1 MLRLAFLTRTLFP
14 HPCVQAGAVLLTV
27 LTLAPPAQGG
37 PLDPTVRAGTA
48 SFAVNGN
55 VFTVTNTP
63 NTIIDW
69 RQFNVANGELL
80 RFLQQN
86 AQSTVLNRVTGVD
99 PSQILGALQS
109 NGRVLL
115 VNPNGVLF
123 GANATVD
130 VAGLVAS
137 SLRLSDADFLAGKY
151 NFAGGA
157 GGVHNF
163 GAITTPL
170 GGSVYLVGGDVSN
183 GGVIRAPGG
192 QILLA
197 AGQRVSLADSGAP
210 NLSVTLDTGGKA
222 LNLGE
227 LNAAGG
233 RIDIYGALIDLQGVA
248 RADSSARDAL
258 GRIVLKASGATS
270 VAGAV
275 SAANSDGVG
284 GSVQLLGDSV
294 SLGEAARI
302 DASGSLGGGSV
313 LVGGDYQGR
322 NAALQNA
329 SRVDMAAGARI
340 TASAGQSGDGG
351 KVVLWSRDQTSF
363 AGSIVARGG
372 ALGGD
377 GGQVETSG
385 HTLQASGYVDTLA
398 PRGRTGNWLLDPAVF
413 CFYTSSA
420 GECSGPAA
428 AGATDF
434 NSLGNLLVASNG
446 TLQASDFVTFL
457 PSGGSASVNPA
468 IPAGLTLTV
477 QAPYIEVGRGASIN
491 TGVVGLKLDA
501 SSAYGS
507 TSRVDGA
514 GASLTGSIVIG
525 GILGSNASQAL
536 ISTGGNIRIGSAD
549 GTSPATLSMGLAS
562 GTQSITTTGNLD
574 LTAAVGAAQIT
585 TQGEQTIHANRINL
599 LGSNASGATNVG
611 AGLIAGVNQTV
622 QAGEINLLAGSGGG
636 ATIWMPSAPGG
647 KQTVDADRITLTG
660 GAAGL
665 FNNAS
670 INASGLNVSQ
680 TITAG
685 VSLTLNGGAGG
696 AGNIA
701 QIRVD
706 GGSAQASAVQKITA
720 GAITV
725 NGGISSVADD
735 TRGNNASLDSAG
747 SQVINADSITIN
759 GGSTTVIVP
768 NYGASHAFI
777 GDGTGGQSIN
787 VTGAIKVNGGSGL
800 GRTAANIYTNGN
812 QSVKADS
819 ITVTGGSAGA
829 NNFAEIGLYRDSNVA
844 VAPLNLSQTIVA
856 NSISLQGGADGASNT
871 AMLTATGVGVV
882 QKITTGDLVLKGGSG
897 SSGNQNRA
905 FVSAWDAADIVPQVQ
920 IINAG
925 NISVSG
931 GGGTLSEAYIGGKA
945 VQTIV
950 ADNIT
955 LRSGAGSGAGAR
967 ITTNLDQ
974 TVSASHAVAITGG
987 SSTDAAAYNA
997 ASINSGGKQNFSAD
1011 VLTLTGG
1018 DSGSGNRADLGS
1030 GGDQVIAVKTLVL
1043 TGGKGGNDNTAT
1055 LNLSGK
1061 LSGKVQRVDADSITL
1076 LGGAGTNNT
1085 AGMFVNGP
1093 GVSQLISAPVMRLT
1107 GGAAG
1112 SGNTAQF
1119 WANDDSLT
1127 QAPIQ
1132 TVTAGALTLT
1142 GGASGVNNNAY
1153 IAGKGTQTVKA
1164 DSILLQGGGA
1174 TNLNAYINTDLDQV
1188 LSVQNAIVLQGGSGG
1203 TASMYANGNQ
1213 SITAASLSLAGSAT
1227 GSGGGTDIGSSGNQ
1241 TVTVQSLAI
1250 LGGSGGDHNHA
1261 NLSLNQGAGHTQTI
1275 NADSIVLQAGAGT
1288 ENFAGLHATGAGVT
1302 QRVNTNSLTI
1312 KAGSGVSGDWA
1323 HLWSYDDTNTVAAT
1337 QVITGGAISL
1347 TGGETPDS
1355 NALIGG
1361 NAHQTISAD
1370 TLRISG
1376 GTGSSSGGGAGVSTA
1391 RDQSIAVRDAL
1402 TVSGGTGA
1410 NQGAFISAGTAQ
1422 TISAATLTMSGGSGS
1437 GGASANVNSGAGQR
1451 ITVSGALTLNGGAAG
1466 VGNRAQ
1472 INLFNNVVQGGL
1484 VQEVVASSVILTG
1497 GAGGSQNTA
1506 QIIINANGG
1515 TQNITAPALSLIG
1528 GQGGTENHARIHA
1541 FGPDGITVS
1550 DQNIKSD
1557 NVSMLGGGG
1566 SATDANNWARFF
1578 GSGKQ
1583 TITATNLTIAG
1594 GTWTGSSSGISSGIA
1609 QTITVSDTL
1618 SMRAGTADQTNVFI
1632 QQVPAEG
1639 ITNGAQTISAHRL
1652 NMVAGA
1658 DGSDR
1663 YATIAATS
1671 GTQTFNLTGAGSE
1684 LTMSGGGSGGSANN
1698 KAIIYQVGSGT
1709 QKFVING
1716 GGAVK
1721 LRGGNGD
1728 GLQDGDPEAGY
1739 CPSCRTSNNLAAIYA
1754 FGGGDQILDFV
1765 AGGTLDLAG
1774 GKNGSDNS
1782 AVILADLSKGG
1793 HQTVTS
1799 SGGAANYAAIT
1810 LTGGSGGYYNT
1821 ADGAMMTNVAA
1832 LASFSQ
1838 GKAGLGGVLK
1848 TINAKSITLDGGGTP
1863 TTHGGALLA
1872 TGQGDALINV
1882 TGDLTMTGGASSV
1895 ALQAPADPATAFSR
1909 DQGAVAAINPD
1920 GSLTVTV
1927 GGNLSLTGG
1936 SGASGDA
1943 LIHAAGANSK
1953 LSVAVGGA
1961 TRLIAGA
1968 SSASIVTHTDNLLP
1982 KKVLGGVLVDL
1993 GGDGSLNT
2001 STFAASGQTVELNGT
2016 INATGSAPNATL
2028 LPNYTPS
2035 APAGGSQVDWT
2046 VLGAKNLQAEIYASD
2061 AYTVRSGGLVTPN
2074 GNWIVAL
2081 GKNAAAALDPAG
2093 SSTLSYELINA
2104 HGYSWSPAV
2113 YDSGNAAAFRFLLPE
2128 GSPVVDLRVADAAV
2142 QSTCTN
2148 SPAMCASNSGG
2159 VSGSA
2164 LPGAAAAAAPVTYDA
2179 RLALADATAA
2189 PAPASAAAPAKT
2201 EDGPAGGVA
2210 GAKVGFGGK
2219 REATREK
2226 EVAQAADD
2234 KKSTQEL
2241 KREAREASGAAKA
2254 DLAGARKAELA
2265 ARKDAGQAK
2274 QASAE
2279 AAKVEAQAKR
2289 AEALAK
2295 RAEADGKQ
2303 ADSDARKAEAEVQGA
2318 PTPALK
2324 VLAQAK
2330 KADADAR
2337 RAGFEAKVADANAKK
2352 AEAGAKQS
2360 EAGAKRVEAEAL
2372 GVDARARTAAAEA
2385 KMADAARSEALA
2397 QAREAKSPQQR
2408 AAAERVAGDKRV
2420 EVTQKTAESRVRQEQ
2435 ADDLRLAASQAKD
2448 QADARR
2454 SQAQASVL
2462 EAGAKRE
2469 EALAQVATARSRKEE
2484 AQVQRAEASGKP
2496 ELVKAATGAKA
2507 AADRQ
2512 LAVQTKKAEAQ
2523 KVAAAAK
2530 AEEAKAKQAKADAA
2544 ALVVAKR
2551 DEARRAKA
2559 LKAFAATATAA
2570 MSAEQLAELSVLR
2583 HEHKTAVFKE
2593 ALKILEHNAHAAD
2606 LPPCGPGAGG
2616 LCVPNQA
2623 LLQTQLQAMPS
2634 RPALR
2639 LPSASFLPQIER
2651 KVAVVIGINHYQDE
2665 RIPALDSAVPDA
2677 EAVATLM
2684 AEKMGYEV
2692 HVLRD
2697 ATRADIVNGIGA
2709 MSRELGPKD
2718 SLAVYYA
2725 GHGYMTGNAKSAKQ
2739 GYWIPS
2745 DGSGNSPANWIS
2757 TSDVS
2762 KLLASVPAR
2771 QVMLVSDSCY
2781 SGTFAEGQKVAAGA
2795 DANQILGRRSVVV
2808 MSSGGE
2814 EPVADDGVEGHSI
2827 FAWSLMNAMKRV
2839 TRYDT
2844 GNTVFDATKAGVT
2857 EAYPQ
2862 VPQYGAA
2869 VSAGHTAGGDYLFET
2884 RSYK

>member
-27 LTLAPPAQGG
+27 LTLAPPALGG
-37 PLDPTVRAGTA
+37 PVDPTVRAGTA

-170 GGSVYLVGGDVSN
+170 GGSVYLVGGDVGN

-248 RADSSARDAL
+248 RADSSARDAQ

-270 VAGAV
+270 VAGTV
-275 SAANSDGVG
+275 SAVNRDGAG
-284 GSVQLLGDSV
+284 GSVQLLGDTV
-294 SLGEAARI
+294 SLGDGARV
-302 DASGSLGGGSV
+302 DASGSLGGGTV
-313 LVGGDYQGR
+313 LVGGDYQGK
-322 NAALQNA
+322 NAAVQNA

-340 TASAGQSGDGG
+340 AASAGQSGDGG
-351 KVVLWSRDQTSF
+351 KVVLWSRDLTSF
-363 AGSIVARGG
+363 AGSITARGG

-385 HTLQASGYVDTLA
+385 HTLQAKGYVDTLA
-398 PRGRTGNWLLDPAVF
+398 PHGRTGNWLLDPAVF

-446 TLQASDFVTFL
+446 TLAASDFVTFL
-457 PSGGSASVNPA
+457 PSGGNATVSPS
-468 IPAGLTLTV
+468 IPSGLTLTV
-477 QAPYIEVGRGASIN
+477 QAPYIEIGRNANID

-501 SSAYGS
+501 SGAYGS
-507 TSRVDGA
+507 TSRVDSA

-525 GILGSNASQAL
+525 GVLASNASQTL
-536 ISTGGNIRIGSAD
+536 VSTGGNIRIGSVD
-549 GTSPATLSMGLAS
+549 GAGPASLNMGLAS
-562 GTQSITTTGNLD
+562 GTQSVTTTGHLD
-574 LTAAVGAAQIT
+574 LTAAAGAAQIT
-585 TQGEQTIHANRINL
+585 TQGSQTIHAGQINL
-599 LGSNASGATNVG
+599 QGSNTASVSNVG

-622 QAGEINLLAGSGGG
+622 QADDINLLGGGSGG
-636 ATIWMPSAPGG
+636 ATIWLPSSAGG
-647 KQTVDADRITLTG
+647 KQTVNADRITLTSG
-660 GAAGL
+660 NAGL
-665 FNNAS
+665 FNGAS

-680 TITAG
+680 TIGAG
-685 VSLTLNGGAGG
+685 VSLTLNAGTGG
-696 AGNIA
+696 AGNTA
-701 QIRVD
+701 QIRAD
-706 GGSAQASAVQKITA
+706 GASAQASATQKITA

-725 NGGISSVADD
+725 NGGVSGVTDD

-747 SQVINADSITIN
+747 SQVINADSITLN
-759 GGSTTVIVP
+759 AGSTTVAVP

-777 GDGTGGQSIN
+777 GDGPGGQSIN

-800 GRTAANIYTNGN
+800 GRTAANIYTFGS

-819 ITVTGGSAGA
+819 ITLIGGSAGA
-829 NNFAEIGLYRDSNVA
+829 NNSAEIGLYRDNNV
-844 VAPLNLSQTIVA
+844 VTPPLSLTQTISA
-856 NSISLQGGADGASNT
+856 NSITLQGGLDGVSNT
-871 AMLTATGVGVV
+871 AMLTATGTGVV

-897 SSGNQNRA
+897 STGNQNRA
-905 FVSAWDAADIVPQVQ
+905 FINAWDAADVVPQVQ
-920 IINAG
+920 IINAS
-925 NISVSG
+925 NITLTG
-931 GGGTLSEAYIGGKA
+931 GGGTFSEAYIGGKA
-945 VQTIV
+945 AQTIA

-967 ITTNLDQ
+967 MTTSLDQ
-974 TVSASHAVAITGG
+974 TVSANQTIAVAGG

-997 ASINSGGKQNFSAD
+997 ASINAGGKQHVSGNAL
-1011 VLTLTGG
+1011 VVTGG
-1018 DSGSGNRADLGS
+1018 GS
-1030 GGDQVIAVKTLVL
+1030 GGNNGADVSSSSDQAIAVKTLVV
-1043 TGGKGGNDNTAT
+1043 TGG
-1055 LNLSGK
+1055 S
-1061 LSGKVQRVDADSITL
+1061 
-1076 LGGAGTNNT
+1076 
-1085 AGMFVNGP
+1085 
-1093 GVSQLISAPVMRLT
+1093 
-1107 GGAAG
+1107 
-1112 SGNTAQF
+1112 
-1119 WANDDSLT
+1119 
-1127 QAPIQ
+1127 
-1132 TVTAGALTLT
+1132 
-1142 GGASGVNNNAY
+1142 SGVNNNAS
-1153 IAGKGTQTVKA
+1153 ISGNGTQTVTA
-1164 DSILLQGGGA
+1164 DSVLLQGGGA
-1174 TNLNAYINTDLDQV
+1174 ANLGATINTSHDQV
-1188 LSVQNAIVLQGGSGG
+1188 LNVTNAIVLQGGSGG
-1203 TASMYANGNQ
+1203 NASMNVGGNQ
-1213 SITAASLSLAGSAT
+1213 SITAASLSLTGSAT
-1227 GSGGGTDIGSSGNQ
+1227 GSGGGVDVSSDGNQ
-1241 TVTVQSLAI
+1241 TVAVKTLTIS
-1250 LGGSGGDHNHA
+1250 GGSGGDHNHA
-1261 NLSLNQGAGHTQTI
+1261 NLSLNKGAGHTQAI
-1275 NADSIVLQAGAGT
+1275 SADSLVMQGGVGT
-1288 ENFAGLHATGAGVT
+1288 ANFAGLHATGAGVT
-1302 QRVNTNSLTI
+1302 QRVSANTLTI
-1312 KAGSGVSGDWA
+1312 KGGAGVSGNWA
-1323 HLWSYDDTNTVAAT
+1323 HLWSFDDTNTVAAT
-1337 QVITGGAISL
+1337 QVITGGAIDI
-1347 TGGETPDS
+1347 TGGGVLDS
-1355 NALIGG
+1355 NAMIGG
-1361 NAHQTISAD
+1361 NAHQTVTAA
-1370 TLRISG
+1370 TLRIHG
-1376 GTGSSSGGGAGVSTA
+1376 GFNGTNGAGVSTD
-1391 RDQSIAVRDAL
+1391 RDQNISVSGAM
-1402 TVSGGTGA
+1402 TVTGGTGA
-1410 NQGAFISAGTAQ
+1410 NQVAFVNAGAAQ
-1422 TISAATLTMSGGSGS
+1422 TITAGSLTLNGGSGS
-1437 GGASANVNSGAGQR
+1437 SNDSANVSSSGNQTIHADV
-1451 ITVSGALTLNGGAAG
+1451 IALNGGAAG
-1466 VGNRAQ
+1466 TGNRAHL
-1472 INLFNNVVQGGL
+1472 NLSNDAAQGGL
-1484 VQEVVASSVILTG
+1484 VQEVVASSLSLTG
-1497 GAGGSQNTA
+1497 GAGGSQNVA
-1506 QIIINANGG
+1506 QITINANGG
-1515 TQNITAPALSLIG
+1515 TQNVTATALKLTG
-1528 GQGGTENHARIHA
+1528 GAGGSGNHARIHA
-1541 FGPDGITVS
+1541 LGLSDGVTVS
-1550 DQNIKSD
+1550 DQNIKAD
-1557 NVSMLGGGG
+1557 NLSLVGGDA
-1566 SATDANNWARFF
+1566 SANAADGNNWARLF

-1583 TITATNLTIAG
+1583 TITATNLSIAG
-1594 GTWTGSSSGISSGIA
+1594 GGSTGSSSGISSGIV

-1618 SMRAGTADQTNVFI
+1618 SMRAGTADQSNAFI
-1632 QQVPAEG
+1632 QEVPAEG

-1658 DGSDR
+1658 DGSGR
-1663 YATIAATS
+1663 NVTIYAQS

-1684 LTMSGGGSGGSANN
+1684 LTLAGGGGSGSADN
-1698 KAIIYQVGSGT
+1698 KAVIYQTGT
-1709 QKFVING
+1709 GAQKFVING
-1716 GGAVK
+1716 GGTVR
-1721 LRGGNGD
+1721 LRAGNGD
-1728 GLQDGDPEAGY
+1728 GLLDGDPAAGY
-1739 CPSCRTSNNLAAIYA
+1739 CPGCRTSNNQAAIYA

-1765 AGGTLDLAG
+1765 AGGTLDLVG

-1782 AVILADLSKGG
+1782 AVILADLSNGNR
-1793 HQTVTS
+1793 QTVTS
-1799 SGGAANYAAIT
+1799 SGGAANYPTIT

-1832 LASFSQ
+1832 LASASQ
-1838 GKAGLGGVLK
+1838 HEKGQGGGLK

-1863 TTHGGALLA
+1863 ATHGGALLGSGRGA
-1872 TGQGDALINV
+1872 ALVNV
-1882 TGDLTMTGGASSV
+1882 TGDLTMTGGASGV
-1895 ALQAPADPATAFSR
+1895 TLLTPADPATAFSR

-1920 GSLTVTV
+1920 GNLTLNV
-1927 GGNLSLTGG
+1927 GGNLNLTGG

-1943 LIHAAGANSK
+1943 LIHATGVNSTVT
-1953 LSVAVGGA
+1953 VAVGGA

-1968 SSASIVTHTDNLLP
+1968 ASASIAAHTTNLLP
-1982 KKVLGGVLVDL
+1982 NRAQGGVLVDL

-2001 STFAASGQTVELNGT
+2001 STFAASGKTVELNGT
-2016 INATGSAPNATL
+2016 INATGSEPNATL
-2028 LPNYTPS
+2028 LPNYNPN
-2035 APAGGSQVDWT
+2035 APAAGGQVDWT

-2081 GKNAAAALDPAG
+2081 GKNAAAALDPSG

-2113 YDSGNAAAFRFLLPE
+2113 YDSANAAAFRFLLPQ

-2148 SPAMCASNSGG
+2148 NPAMCASTGSSGG
-2159 VSGSA
+2159 TSGST
-2164 LPGAAAAAAPVTYDA
+2164 LPGAATAAAPVTYDVK
-2179 RLALADATAA
+2179 LAVADATAA
-2189 PAPASAAAPAKT
+2189 PAPASAAAPAKA
-2201 EDGPAGGVA
+2201 EDGPAAGVA

-2265 ARKDAGQAK
+2265 AKKDAGEAR

-2303 ADSDARKAEAEVQGA
+2303 ADSDARKAEAEVLGA
-2318 PTPALK
+2318 ATPVLK

-2360 EAGAKRVEAEAL
+2360 EAGAKSAAAEAL

-2385 KMADAARSEALA
+2385 KIADAARSEALA

-2408 AAAERVAGDKRV
+2408 AAAERLAGDKRV
-2420 EVTQKTAESRVRQEQ
+2420 EATQKTAESRVRQEQ
-2435 ADDLRLAASQAKD
+2435 ADDLRLAAAQARD

-2462 EAGAKRE
+2462 EARAKRE
-2469 EALAQVATARSRKEE
+2469 ESLAQAATARSRKEE

-2496 ELVKAATGAKA
+2496 ELVKAAVGGKA

-2512 LAVQTKKAEAQ
+2512 LAVQTRKAEAQ

-2530 AEEAKAKQAKADAA
+2530 AEEAKARQAKADAA

-2583 HEHKTAVFKE
+2583 HEHKTVVFKE
-2593 ALKILEHNAHAAD
+2593 ALKILEQNAHAAD

-2616 LCVPNQA
+2616 LCVPGQA
-2623 LLQTQLQAMPS
+2623 QQAQLQAMPA

-2639 LPSASFLPQIER
+2639 LPSAAFLPQIER
-2651 KVAVVIGINHYQDE
+2651 KVAVVIGINRYQDA
-2665 RIPALDSAVPDA
+2665 RIPTLDSAVPDA

-2718 SLAVYYA
+2718 SLTVYYA
-2725 GHGYMTGNAKSAKQ
+2725 GHGYMTGNAKSGKQ

-2745 DGSGNSPANWIS
+2745 DGSGSSPAKWIS

-2781 SGTFAEGQKVAAGA
+2781 SGTFAEGQKVDAGA
-2795 DANQILGRRSVVV
+2795 DAGQILGRRSVVV

-2844 GNTVFDATKAGVT
+2844 GNTVFNATKAGVT